1 MVSFKKLLTLLYL
14 DFVHIIQA
22 PQPAPPVQPLPL
34 QSVPIDYTSSISST
48 YRQQPPGFVLRA
60 SVPNEG
66 ESTTIKRQI
75 YA

>member
-1 MVSFKKLLTLLYL
+1 MVSFKKLLMLLYL
-14 DFVHIIQA
+14 DFVHNIQA
-22 PQPAPPVQPLPL
+22 PQPAPPVQPSPL
-34 QSVPIDYTSSISST
+34 QPVPIDYTSSISST